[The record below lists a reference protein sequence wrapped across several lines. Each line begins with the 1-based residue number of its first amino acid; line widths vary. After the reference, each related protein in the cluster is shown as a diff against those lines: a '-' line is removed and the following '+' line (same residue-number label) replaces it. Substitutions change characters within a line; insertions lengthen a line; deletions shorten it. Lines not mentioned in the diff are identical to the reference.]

1 MKALL
6 LAITAALAVVA
17 GVQFFS
23 EEAAAPTR
31 LLSKPV
37 DQVAD
42 AWTVWKRTYGRTYG
56 TNSDEAYRYSVFQ
69 KNYNYVNSTNSRQ
82 SSYKVGLNKFADMT
96 NEEFKAQYRNLKQKT
111 TPKKNV
117 KLLNEYNTPS
127 SVDWRGQA
135 VTPVKDQGQ
144 CGSCWAFSTTGSVEG
159 AYAVARGSIQ
169 SFSEQQLVDCSS
181 SYGNMGCNGGLMD
194 YGFEYARDHGLEL
207 ESSYGYTARDG
218 YCNFDASQVA
228 FTIGGYTDV
237 GQSDSQLAA
246 AVAQQPVS
254 VAIDANPIQFYTSGV
269 FDDWSCGTQ
278 LDHGVLAVGFESGY
292 WIVKNSWGASWGESG
307 YFRLAR
313 RSTGTGMC
321 GITLQ
326 ASYATA

>member
-17 GVQFFS
+17 GVQYFS
-23 EEAAAPTR
+23 QETAAPQR
-31 LLSKPV
+31 LLKV
-37 DQVAD
+37 DPIAD
-42 AWTVWKRTYGRTYG
+42 SWTMWKRTHGRTYG
-56 TNSDEAYRYSVFQ
+56 TDSDEAYRFSVYK
-69 KNYNYVNSTNSRQ
+69 KNYAYVSSTNARQ
-82 SSYKVGLNKFADMT
+82 SSYKVSLNKFADMT
-96 NEEFKAQYRNLKQKT
+96 NEEFKAQYRNYKPAN
-111 TPKKNV
+111 TPKSYKM
-117 KLLNEYNTPS
+117 LSEFNTPS
-127 SVDWRGQA
+127 SVDWRGRA
-135 VTPVKDQGQ
+135 VTDVKDQGQ

-159 AYAVARGSIQ
+159 AYALRNGSVK
-169 SFSEQQLVDCSS
+169 SFSEQQLVDCSG
-181 SYGNMGCNGGLMD
+181 SYGNNGCNGGLMD
-194 YGFEYARDHGLEL
+194 YGFQYAKDHGLEL
-207 ESSYGYTARDG
+207 ESDYGYTARDG
-218 YCNFDASQVA
+218 SCKFDSSSVA

-278 LDHGVLAVGFESGY
+278 LDHGVLAVGYESGY
-292 WIVKNSWGASWGESG
+292 WIVKNSWGANWGESG

-313 RSTGTGMC
+313 RDYGTGMC
-321 GITLQ
+321 GITLS